1 MRKYFIL
8 LITFLMTFFSGM
20 IAGAGSAKADRLYM
34 KDGSLIT
41 GNIIALHQ
49 GTLSIVTEFAGD
61 LDITQSAIKGIQTDT
76 PMITQIKSGDRI
88 AGALMF
94 GDDAGQRVMSRQI
107 GPVAVNVADIA
118 AMWEREGLSPEV
130 MVLRE
135 EKEEQAAK
143 IKEIEKAHA
152 EDVAALREKAES
164 KAEDVWSGSVKFDF
178 SGASGNTDETNLGG
192 KAAAKRETE
201 FDRLFLSLQGRFEND
216 DGAETRNEITGMGKL
231 ERDITDRLF
240 AFGSLELERDKFEEI
255 DLRTNLTGGLGYF
268 IIKEDTQELK
278 PRLGV
283 GYEVTAYE
291 NDPTEK
297 DVVFS
302 AGYDYRVDMLDK
314 LRFAHSFTYLPAV
327 ENLADDYRLDSDAS
341 LAYPINEAKTW
352 NVELGLQHQYDAMP
366 AGDVKKLDTYYSL
379 GLSRKFE

>member
-268 IIKEDTQELK
+268 IIKEDRQELK